1 MKTILK
7 TNSISGMAWSVLLL
21 IFFMSQSMAQ
31 RKKRIMKQD
40 TSINNLIHPAGYQTM
55 PIDQVGKLQK
65 FGNGSQDVIL
75 IAGLGLASDQVFAQF
90 IRENARKYT
99 MYAVTLAGYG
109 GTQAYPMPPAGTS
122 YADLTW
128 HKNSQKAIL
137 SIIKQY
143 QIKQPVIITNSQTP
157 TLIGLRIAL
166 EHPKKVKAVVAIGGE
181 LVRKLAP
188 KKLTPK
194 QRQMGID
201 AQMAPMWFKTVT
213 GETWDS
219 NMWDDLVYSSNAK
232 NGKRLSDEI
241 NAVPVPNL
249 LRYMIEHWAY
259 DVTTKLD
266 NLKVPVLAIAPG
278 FNQALDDIYPKVQSR
293 FYRTA
298 YIDTWKAAGDKVKVV
313 VVKNAGVFVNQDQPA
328 KVNQLVEDFIKQ

>member
-1 MKTILK
+1 MKTIST
-7 TNSISGMAWSVLLL
+7 TNAIQMMAWLTVLLL
-21 IFFMSQSMAQ
+21 TVAMPSMAQ

-40 TSINNLIHPAGYQTM
+40 TSINNLVHPPGYQTM
-55 PIDQVGKLQK
+55 PIHQIGKVQK
-65 FGNGSQDVIL
+65 FGGGPQEVIL
-75 IAGLGLASDQVFAQF
+75 IAGLGLASDKVFAQF
-90 IRENARKYT
+90 IKDNSSKYT
-99 MYAVTLAGYG
+99 MYAITLAGYG

-122 YADLTW
+122 YAELTW
-128 HKNSQKAIL
+128 HKHSQKVIL
-137 SIIKQY
+137 GLMKKY
-143 QIKQPVIITNSQTP
+143 NLKKPVIITNSQTP

-166 EHPKKVKAVVAIGGE
+166 EHPEKIKAIVAIGGE

-188 KKLTPK
+188 QKLTPK

-201 AQMAPMWFKTVT
+201 VQMAPMWFKTVT

-219 NMWDDLVYSSNAK
+219 NMWDDLVYSSNAQ

-259 DVTTKLD
+259 DVTTELD
-266 NLKVPVLAIAPG
+266 KLKVPVLAIAPG
-278 FNQALDDIYPKVQSR
+278 FSKALDDLYPEASKR

-298 YIDTWKAAGDKVKVV
+298 YIDTWKPAGDKVKVV
-313 VVKNAGVFVNQDQPA
+313 VVKNAGVFVHQDQPA
-328 KVNQLVEDFIKQ
+328 KVNQLVEEFIKR